1 MKDVTE
7 FECESCSNEP
17 KDKINLARF
26 FAKLDEIF
34 SRGDL
39 AAAGRL
45 IEYWERDAR
54 SIGDENGLLYVL
66 NEETGF
72 FRRTG
77 EKEKG
82 LAAVEEALA
91 LAEKLGI
98 CETVSG
104 ATVIINCA
112 TTMKAFGEAEKPC
125 LSMKRLA
132 RSMSRLLT
140 EAIFSSPP
148 FITISRFLWRT
159 SAGRRR
165 RRKCSS
171 LQSER

>member
-66 NEETGF
+66 NEETG
-72 FRRTG
+72 
-77 EKEKG
+77 
-82 LAAVEEALA
+82 
-91 LAEKLGI
+91 
-98 CETVSG
+98 
-104 ATVIINCA
+104 
-112 TTMKAFGEAEKPC
+112 
-125 LSMKRLA
+125 
-132 RSMSRLLT
+132 
-140 EAIFSSPP
+140 
-148 FITISRFLWRT
+148 
-159 SAGRRR
+159 
-165 RRKCSS
+165 
-171 LQSER
+171 

>member
-66 NEETGF
+66 NEETGY

-82 LAAVEEALA
+82 LSAVVEALA
-91 LAEKLGI
+91 LAE
-98 CETVSG
+98 
-104 ATVIINCA
+104 
-112 TTMKAFGEAEKPC
+112 
-125 LSMKRLA
+125 
-132 RSMSRLLT
+132 
-140 EAIFSSPP
+140 
-148 FITISRFLWRT
+148 
-159 SAGRRR
+159 
-165 RRKCSS
+165 
-171 LQSER
+171 